1 MLHRPVNQ
9 PLAKTL
15 PAELAQLPETVMIHD
30 RHRLL
35 PERQVWPQIP
45 SRPHADH
52 QFCRRNEHPGHPL
65 GNLTS
70 RGGSELLDLGLSGV
84 RDMDLGGE

>member
-45 SRPHADH
+45 SRPTPTTNSVAETSTLAIHSETA
-52 QFCRRNEHPGHPL
+52 RRGAWL
-65 GNLTS
+65 
-70 RGGSELLDLGLSGV
+70 
-84 RDMDLGGE
+84 